1 MKLKPSLLQL
11 IVVLITASLLAS
23 CARFPE
29 TSQSCDTPQTQ
40 QGSNQQPNNC
50 PPSSSNRTG
59 GYSSGRY
66 GYGNAGNSGEIG
78 KSSNS
83 SSKVGRGGFGSFGRG
98 GSAGG

>member
-1 MKLKPSLLQL
+1 MKLKPCLFQL
-11 IVVLITASLLAS
+11 IVVFITASLLTS
-23 CARFPE
+23 CTRFPE
-29 TSQSCDTPQTQ
+29 TSQSCSPPQTQ

-50 PPSSSNRTG
+50 PPSSSNRTR
-59 GYSSGRY
+59 GYRSSGK
-66 GYGNAGNSGEIG
+66 IG

>member
-1 MKLKPSLLQL
+1 MKLKPSLFQL
-11 IVVLITASLLAS
+11 IVVFITASLLAS

-40 QGSNQQPNNC
+40 QGSNQQLNNC

-59 GYSSGRY
+59 GYSGRY
-66 GYGNAGNSGEIG
+66 RYGNAGSSGKIG